1 MKEIHERMESAYA
14 EIDEAI
20 EGALAQMLRQG
31 IDEGVVTFKLAI
43 GLTGKDVV
51 DTDAQRIEPGG
62 ELVMCQ
68 RVANVPEMSYEVRVS
83 LTQKAKVKGFIDCG
97 GDEVYIDKRQGL
109 MMRKISSPQTSMF
122 DGEEDDL

>member
-1 MKEIHERMESAYA
+1 
-14 EIDEAI
+14 
-20 EGALAQMLRQG
+20 MLRQG